1 MGYGVAQIEELSAT
15 VNASRAEA
23 AIAATPVDLARLG
36 GIERPVVRAR
46 CSDTDAGE
54 PTLASLVLRLLRDR
68 NRTG

>member
-46 CSDTDAGE
+46 
-54 PTLASLVLRLLRDR
+54 
-68 NRTG
+68 